1 MVITWMGQTCI
12 IYIKMNK
19 GELNVS
25 KSNKIYL
32 IVEVEKDPNFN
43 DLDFQQWIW
52 KEEYEKVN
60 LTLPGKHQARIID
73 VSKQLPAVQ
82 FDRSGI

>member
-1 MVITWMGQTCI
+1 M
-12 IYIKMNK
+12 
-19 GELNVS
+19 S

-43 DLDFQQWIW
+43 ELDFQQWIW

-73 VSKQLPAVQ
+73 VSKQLPVVQ